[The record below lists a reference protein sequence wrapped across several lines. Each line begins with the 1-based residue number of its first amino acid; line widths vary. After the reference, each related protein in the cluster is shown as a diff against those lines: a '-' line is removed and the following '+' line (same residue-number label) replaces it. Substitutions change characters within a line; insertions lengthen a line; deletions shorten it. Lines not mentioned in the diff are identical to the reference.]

1 MKDYQFSIAIIIASL
16 IISIAIIISSKNDQ
30 LSNCVDRLLKLEKK
44 KITKRMVQDVTL
56 LCNRRIN

>member
-1 MKDYQFSIAIIIASL
+1 MKDYQFSIAIILASL
-16 IISIAIIISSKNDQ
+16 IISVAIIFSSKNDQ

-44 KITKRMVQDVTL
+44 KITKRVVQDVTL

>member
-44 KITKRMVQDVTL
+44 KITKRVVQDVTL

>member
-1 MKDYQFSIAIIIASL
+1 MKDYQFSIAIILASL
-16 IISIAIIISSKNDQ
+16 IISIAIILSSKNDQ

-44 KITKRMVQDVTL
+44 KITKRVVQDVTL

>member
-1 MKDYQFSIAIIIASL
+1 MKDYQLSIAIIIASL
-16 IISIAIIISSKNDQ
+16 IISVAIIFSSKNDQ

-44 KITKRMVQDVTL
+44 KITKRVVQDVTL

>member
-44 KITKRMVQDVTL
+44 K
-56 LCNRRIN
+56 

>member
-30 LSNCVDRLLKLEKK
+30 LSNCVERLLNLEKR
-44 KITKRMVQDVTL
+44 KITKKVVQDVTL

>member
-30 LSNCVDRLLKLEKK
+30 LSNCVDRLLNLEKK
-44 KITKRMVQDVTL
+44 KITKRVVQDVTL

>member
-1 MKDYQFSIAIIIASL
+1 MKDYQFSIAIILASL
-16 IISIAIIISSKNDQ
+16 IISVAIIFSSKNDQ

-44 KITKRMVQDVTL
+44 KITKRVVEDVTL

>member
-44 KITKRMVQDVTL
+44 KITKRVVQDVTL
-56 LCNRRIN
+56 VCNRRIN

>member
-30 LSNCVDRLLKLEKK
+30 LSNCVERLLNLEKR
-44 KITKRMVQDVTL
+44 KITKKVVQNVTL
-56 LCNRRIN
+56 VCNRRIN

>member
-30 LSNCVDRLLKLEKK
+30 LSNCVERLLNLEKK
-44 KITKRMVQDVTL
+44 KITKKVVQNVTL
-56 LCNRRIN
+56 VCNRRIN

>member
-44 KITKRMVQDVTL
+44 KITKRVVQDITL